1 MIIIIIVIDMNNMM
15 PIIIIDI
22 ISGSTSS
29 SSSCSSHSCNDI
41 IYKQSEVYKIFRL
54 YRNKKTYPWIW
65 FFILA
70 VMVVFDVTNVVTLA
84 HTAQW
89 LEEAREANINSCPL
103 VFLVGT
109 KRDLMVRRSSLSFMD
124 SLSHFLSYSYFVSLL
139 LFSCFL

>member
-29 SSSCSSHSCNDI
+29 SSSCNDI
-41 IYKQSEVYKIFRL
+41 ICKQPEVYKIFRL
-54 YRNKKTYPWIW
+54 YRSKKTYSWIW

-109 KRDLMVRRSSLSFMD
+109 KRDLMVSCSSLSSLD

-139 LFSCFL
+139 HFSCFL